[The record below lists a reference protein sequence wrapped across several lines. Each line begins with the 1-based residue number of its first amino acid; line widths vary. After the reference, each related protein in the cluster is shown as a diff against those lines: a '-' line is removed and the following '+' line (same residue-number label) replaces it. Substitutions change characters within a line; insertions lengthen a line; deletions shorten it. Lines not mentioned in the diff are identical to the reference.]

1 MVTGPGSGDPSSTAT
16 CPLRNIGVVMVGEV
30 LVDGVP
36 PVVGIVVLVL
46 GARVPVVPV
55 VVPAPVPVPVEPVPP
70 GFCA

>member
-16 CPLRNIGVVMVGEV
+16 RPLRNTGDVMVGDV
-30 LVDGVP
+30 LVEGV
-36 PVVGIVVLVL
+36 PVVGVVVLVL

-55 VVPAPVPVPVEPVPP
+55 VVPTPVPVPVEPVPP